1 MNQMIY
7 VLLLS
12 TLLVFTVGCKEE
24 KKTVPAAYD
33 KNTTTLINIHGKTDK
48 RLKLQFY
55 VSYRPKY
62 FPKGKVTDECT
73 EALLHPLTA
82 TKRRNVI
89 HSAGAVV
96 EKQNDYNITFPIFN
110 KILHDKCTSTPV
122 GISVRITRLH
132 EKHGLYSIVPIFTD
146 TPSSIGSGTRRSMS
160 GGGDMKVAYRVEA
173 LEKTGDV
180 AEPPKYFRVR
190 DGAVVRC
197 FTRRYGAH
205 HVYKTRT
212 KEMLVYQCEL
222 PYKGNAEWRD
232 VIKDDSIR
240 LDIIVDEN
248 KSSFLQR
255 YDRKKVIGKKEP
267 FQEEKLNWYDK
278 IKLWIKGE

>member
-1 MNQMIY
+1 MQAMIHI
-7 VLLLS
+7 LLLFI
-12 TLLVFTVGCKEE
+12 LAVFTTGCEEE
-24 KKTVPAAYD
+24 KKTAPVAYD

-96 EKQNDYNITFPIFN
+96 EKQDDYNITFPIFN

-146 TPSSIGSGTRRSMS
+146 TPTGAIEGSPGVIVGNRSFKGS
-160 GGGDMKVAYRVEA
+160 YRAEA
-173 LEKTGDV
+173 LRKTGDV

-197 FTRRYGAH
+197 FTKHYEEDG
-205 HVYKTRT
+205 TS
-212 KEMLVYQCEL
+212 KEQVGFKCEL

-232 VIKDDSIR
+232 VIKDDSIS

-248 KSSFLQR
+248 KNYYYPTLQ
-255 YDRKKVIGKKEP
+255 KMKNGNKGHTEP